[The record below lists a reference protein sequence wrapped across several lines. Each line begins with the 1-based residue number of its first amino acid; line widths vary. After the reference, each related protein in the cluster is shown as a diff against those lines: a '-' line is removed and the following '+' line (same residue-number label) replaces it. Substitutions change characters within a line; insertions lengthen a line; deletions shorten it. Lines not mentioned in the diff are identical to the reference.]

1 MCFAMLL
8 DLTVEIICN
17 LTIKEELSGK
27 YLHIKCAGENLTSHD
42 FVEKWYEWK
51 KLETISKPEQ
61 KGIIIIIIIQ
71 LI

>member
-27 YLHIKCAGENLTSHD
+27 YFHIKSARENLMSHN
-42 FVEKWYEWK
+42 FVEK
-51 KLETISKPEQ
+51 
-61 KGIIIIIIIQ
+61 
-71 LI
+71 

>member
-27 YLHIKCAGENLTSHD
+27 YLHIKCARENLTSHN
-42 FVEKWYEWK
+42 FVEK
-51 KLETISKPEQ
+51 
-61 KGIIIIIIIQ
+61 
-71 LI
+71 